1 MSLFRT
7 KITVNAHER
16 AAEYVD
22 GSLTRVLAPGRYRQP
37 RRATYVRVHVLESIQ
52 QLAAQDVLSSDGVS
66 VRVTVVLRVA
76 VSDVERYLAVT
87 PDPHGVVYLAVQV
100 ALRDALVDVPVEEA
114 RALGPARPRV
124 DAVRGGPPRRRA
136 GRPGRASRSWSRT

>member
-1 MSLFRT
+1 MSLFRN

-76 VSDVERYLAVT
+76 VSDVER
-87 PDPHGVVYLAVQV
+87 
-100 ALRDALVDVPVEEA
+100 
-114 RALGPARPRV
+114 RPRV

-136 GRPGRASRSWSRT
+136 GRPARA

>member
-66 VRVTVVLRVA
+66 VRVTAASAWRSPTASGTSA
-76 VSDVERYLAVT
+76 VRRTRTASSTWRSRSRCATRWSTVEV
-87 PDPHGVVYLAVQV
+87 
-100 ALRDALVDVPVEEA
+100 DALVRSPPSPVTLSEA
-114 RALGPARPRV
+114 ARRAGAPARPR
-124 DAVRGGPPRRRA
+124 
-136 GRPGRASRSWSRT
+136 RASRSWSRT